1 MANEINNNDQVQQA
15 VNQALVAEKQKK
27 KKKRLIILG
36 VIAGIIVLLII
47 ISSLGK
53 SGDSSDKTGADS
65 TAKTSSS
72 IAADNKNKQE
82 GQLGDY
88 VCTVKSATICND
100 WSGKKAVL
108 ITYEFTNNSKEAKSF
123 DIALSDEAYQNGI
136 GLETSFIDG
145 NADEIGLD
153 VKIKPGTS
161 KDVSKVYI
169 LRDETTPIDIEIT
182 EFISLSDDKLTYTVD
197 LK

>member
-15 VNQALVAEKQKK
+15 VNQALSAEKQKK

-36 VIAGIIVLLII
+36 VIAGIIILLII
-47 ISSLGK
+47 FSSLGK
-53 SGDSSDKTGADS
+53 NGGSSDKTGADN
-65 TAKTSSS
+65 TPKTSAP

-82 GQLGDY
+82 GQIGDY

>member
-15 VNQALVAEKQKK
+15 VNQALSAEKQKK

-47 ISSLGK
+47 FSSLGK
-53 SGDSSDKTGADS
+53 NGGSSDKTGADN
-65 TAKTSSS
+65 TAKTSAP

-82 GQLGDY
+82 GQIGDY

-123 DIALSDEAYQNGI
+123 DIALSDEAYQDGI